1 MGFDWHLPLQH
12 RRILKLY
19 HKICLE
25 KRWRLSILNLAPTWS
40 AAIDLYQVVSC
51 RRVINNTAKK
61 LSLFWWQTVMKMTW
75 SVGRPFQGEI
85 FSDSNQR
92 ESFGGWLGRVKS
104 DQLQMLR
111 TTRTE
116 DRRLGASPPYVE
128 KNRWHET
135 KGKLPLKIYQFV
147 RKENEKDI
155 YMKCG
160 SSHPSFSSNW
170 QVKLS
175 VKSDQAGLS
184 LEKMC
189 STDWSKIA
197 RKCVRR

>member
-19 HKICLE
+19 HKICPE
-25 KRWRLSILNLAPTWS
+25 KRWRLSILILAPTWS

-116 DRRLGASPPYVE
+116 DRRLGASPPNMWKRIDGMKQKGSFHWKYINLWE
-128 KNRWHET
+128 KKMKKIFTWSVDPAILASAPT
-135 KGKLPLKIYQFV
+135 GK
-147 RKENEKDI
+147 
-155 YMKCG
+155 
-160 SSHPSFSSNW
+160 
-170 QVKLS
+170 
-175 VKSDQAGLS
+175 
-184 LEKMC
+184 
-189 STDWSKIA
+189 WS
-197 RKCVRR
+197 